1 MSGSTQLIVFCLD
14 ERRFALPLA
23 AVDRVLRAA
32 AVTPLPGA
40 PPIVL
45 GAINIQSRVLPVL
58 NVRRRFGM
66 PDREIGPAD
75 WFLLARAGR
84 RAVVLVFDG
93 SDGLM
98 ERPQADIVE
107 SAQIVPNLE
116 LFPGVL
122 KLDDGMAL
130 IHDLDRFL
138 SLDEER
144 ALDEALDGASGA

>member
-1 MSGSTQLIVFCLD
+1 MFCLD

-23 AVDRVLRAA
+23 AVERVLRAA

-58 NVRRRFGM
+58 NIRRRFGM
-66 PDREIGPAD
+66 RDREISPAD
-75 WFLLARAGR
+75 WFLIAHAGR
-84 RAVVLVFDG
+84 RAVVLVVDA
-93 SDGLM
+93 SEGLM

-107 SAQIVPNLE
+107 STGIVPGLE
-116 LFPGVL
+116 HFPGVL